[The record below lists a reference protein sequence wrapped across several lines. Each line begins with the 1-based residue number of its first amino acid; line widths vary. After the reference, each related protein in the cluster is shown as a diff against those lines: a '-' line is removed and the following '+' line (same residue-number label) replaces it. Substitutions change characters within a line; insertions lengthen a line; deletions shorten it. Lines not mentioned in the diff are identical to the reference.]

1 MNLPSNQT
9 RKEIAVVVTAFI
21 SLAVTIPAVAGA
33 ASTVWANGGLLRTL
47 SGAVAG
53 IAGVTLDFPVV
64 ILGGLL
70 AGWFALFLFDGTKR
84 VQAALVLVVALV
96 ALLPTLG
103 DLGRVIGAIQRELL
117 TFGVAV
123 LLGVLTGGITSRVYG
138 VKIPHQLSIRERLR
152 WIQFPT
158 ASRAFFYTV
167 AVLVLLAV
175 VQYIQYAAS
184 IVDTVVTLLAGAVA
198 VFALSVFMTYEY
210 QKSVVTITAEND
222 RRAEPYVFGGLF
234 AHAETERE
242 GFPIEGN
249 HLLRQAATAAD
260 ESALPD
266 GFGAP
271 VSFGFLAGDVTE
283 RTAKVTTEGFSTRDV
298 NRNRLENRLRERNG
312 GAAGVKQLLRW
323 LRHHL
328 VLILPAVVRDAISYR
343 EGSVLN
349 RLDHADTVLLLTRT
363 PGAGEDAPE
372 GADLYGLLTEL
383 YGDDPSTDVVIATSE
398 AREPADAF
406 DEGISITTGVF
417 RSEVA
422 DRLGVAAEAVG
433 TAFTV
438 VPTNRFDGGDEG
450 FDVLIEEL

>member
-1 MNLPSNQT
+1 MDLLSDGN
-9 RKEIAVVVTAFI
+9 RKEIAVVVVAFV
-21 SLAVTIPAVAGA
+21 SLALTIPTVAGA
-33 ASTVWANGGLLRTL
+33 ASTVWANGGLLRSL
-47 SGAVAG
+47 SGAIAG
-53 IAGVTLDFPVV
+53 VGGVTLDFPVV
-64 ILGGLL
+64 VLGGLL
-70 AGWFALFLFDGTKR
+70 AGWFALFLVDGTKR
-84 VQAALVLVVALV
+84 VQAALVLLVAVV

-103 DLGRVIGAIQRELL
+103 DLGRVLGAIQRESVTFAAALVVGLL
-117 TFGVAV
+117 SGGV
-123 LLGVLTGGITSRVYG
+123 TSQIYG
-138 VKIPHQLSIRERLR
+138 VKVPNQLSIRERLQ

-167 AVLVLLAV
+167 SVLVLLAALQY
-175 VQYIQYAAS
+175 VQYATS
-184 IVDTVVTLLAGAVA
+184 IVDTLVTLLAGGVA

-222 RRAEPYVFGGLF
+222 RRAEPYVLGGLF
-234 AHAETERE
+234 AHAESERE

-249 HLLRQAATAAD
+249 HLLRQAVTAAD

-312 GAAGVKQLLRW
+312 GGARVKQLLRW
-323 LRHHL
+323 VRHHL
-328 VLILPAVVRDAISYR
+328 VLILPAVVRDAMAYQ
-343 EGSVLN
+343 EGTVLN

-363 PGAGEDAPE
+363 PGKDDTPE
-372 GADLYGLLTEL
+372 EADLYGLLTEL

-406 DEGISITTGVF
+406 DEGISLTDGVF
-417 RSEVA
+417 PSEVA
-422 DRLGVAAEAVG
+422 DRLGIDADGVG
-433 TAFTV
+433 ERYAI

-450 FDVLIEEL
+450 FDVLIETL

>member
-1 MNLPSNQT
+1 
-9 RKEIAVVVTAFI
+9 
-21 SLAVTIPAVAGA
+21 
-33 ASTVWANGGLLRTL
+33 
-47 SGAVAG
+47 
-53 IAGVTLDFPVV
+53 
-64 ILGGLL
+64 
-70 AGWFALFLFDGTKR
+70 
-84 VQAALVLVVALV
+84 
-96 ALLPTLG
+96 
-103 DLGRVIGAIQRELL
+103 
-117 TFGVAV
+117 
-123 LLGVLTGGITSRVYG
+123 
-138 VKIPHQLSIRERLR
+138 
-152 WIQFPT
+152 
-158 ASRAFFYTV
+158 
-167 AVLVLLAV
+167 VLLAV
-175 VQYIQYAAS
+175 VQYVQYAAS

-210 QKSVVTITAEND
+210 QKAVVTITAEND

-266 GFGAP
+266 GFDAP
-271 VSFGFLAGDVTE
+271 VSFGFLAGNVTE

-312 GAAGVKQLLRW
+312 AYAETKQLLRW

-383 YGDDPSTDVVIATSE
+383 YGDDPSTDVVIATSD

-406 DEGISITTGVF
+406 DEGISLTTGVF

-433 TAFTV
+433 TGFTV